1 MSRPPAQQLDYANR
15 ARVQWK
21 LTEEELSVAV
31 GATMDELEALRNKE
45 TSLPIRCVHWL
56 RALFTRQPEYD
67 WPDAGPACRAALAT
81 GDPIPLWTY
90 VLSTDG
96 DVTLM
101 NIPLKTR

>member
-1 MSRPPAQQLDYANR
+1 VTRPPAQQLDYANR

-21 LTEEELSVAV
+21 LTEEELAIAI
-31 GATMDELEALRNKE
+31 GATLDELDALRNRE
-45 TSLPIRCVHWL
+45 QPLPTRCVFWL

-67 WPDAGPACRAALAT
+67 WGDAAPACRAALAD
-81 GDPIPLWTY
+81 GDPIALWTY

-101 NIPLKTR
+101 SIPLK